1 MGETDGTESRRARDE
16 LARDLACVAVTAGST
31 VAAVFA
37 AGCALTWKGD
47 GSPVTDADLAA
58 ERIICDRLSER
69 FPEMPIVSEE
79 RIAAGDA
86 PVIGS
91 RFALVDPLD
100 GTREFIAG
108 RKEFTVNVA
117 IVVRGRPV
125 AGAIYA
131 PMLERL
137 WIGGASAYTCTV
149 PPGAGLPD
157 LAAMRRIK
165 VRLPSPDHLAALV
178 SRSHIDPHT
187 ETYLGRLPV
196 SERRPMGSSLK
207 FCVIAEGQADL
218 YPRFGATRE
227 WDTAAGCAVLTA
239 AGGSIVDPEG
249 RPLRYGGVQSG
260 FRHDGFVALGGLRFV
275 PVAEG
280 DPR

>member
-149 PPGAGLPD
+149 APGAGLPD

-178 SRSHIDPHT
+178 SRSHID
-187 ETYLGRLPV
+187 
-196 SERRPMGSSLK
+196 
-207 FCVIAEGQADL
+207 
-218 YPRFGATRE
+218 PRFGATRE